1 MQENL
6 TTKKRGNPRRYY
18 AMQFYDWLESVKDP
32 GSFFGNDYPT
42 TTPGTSHGRAYTF
55 GYLAGKNAAKG

>member
-32 GSFFGNDYPT
+32 DLPDDFVCPICGV
-42 TTPGTSHGRAYTF
+42 
-55 GYLAGKNAAKG
+55 GKDQFELQE

>member
-32 GSFFGNDYPT
+32 AFCFTYMPVDAT
-42 TTPGTSHGRAYTF
+42 IDIMI
-55 GYLAGKNAAKG
+55 

>member
-32 GSFFGNDYPT
+32 DFNFGNIVSAIKNDYNI
-42 TTPGTSHGRAYTF
+42 SE
-55 GYLAGKNAAKG
+55 